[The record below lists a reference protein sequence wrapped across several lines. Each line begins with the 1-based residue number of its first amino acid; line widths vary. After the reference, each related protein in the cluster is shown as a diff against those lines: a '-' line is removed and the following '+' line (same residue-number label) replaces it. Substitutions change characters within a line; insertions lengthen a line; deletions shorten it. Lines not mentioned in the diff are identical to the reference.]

1 MINGGEQ
8 ISEGRNMPDH
18 TIFNERPES
27 QDRALKVIEK
37 LGYTIVPRSEAEK
50 KRGSRRAVL
59 FTEELQSFLSHQTYQ
74 FGTEDRFFSGGSIAK
89 AMQTVD
95 QFSAAGLYA
104 ENKAIYELLCAGKS
118 MEEDLPDGTRQSF
131 DLSFIDFEHPEN
143 NIFQVT
149 DEFEVERS
157 NGKFAR
163 PDIVVLVNGIP
174 LVVIECKKSS
184 VDVMEGVNQNIRN
197 WGEEYIPH
205 LFRYTQLVL
214 AVNPDKVL
222 YGTCGTPAKY
232 FVSWHEDDKEWL
244 NDWCR
249 KCSPDGHI
257 REQDRALVSL
267 LHPERLLDLIR
278 NFIIYDNNVK
288 KICRYKQY
296 FAVKKC
302 MNRILLKDGANTRS
316 GVVWHTQGSGK
327 TLTMIMLTK
336 MILRESMQPNSMIK
350 QPRFVMVT
358 DRINLDKQIRD
369 NFIHTQMSPHR
380 AKTGKG
386 LIELLKEESNTVIT
400 ALVNK
405 FEAAVKQEY
414 CNDSKNIF
422 VFIDEG
428 HRTQYGK
435 LNIYMNRVLPNA
447 VKIAFT
453 GTPLMQKKPKE
464 NKRDIVPARDTY
476 EKFGPEI
483 DRYTLQDAIDDKVTV
498 PIVYE
503 GRVIP
508 QKVTSEQ
515 INSHLKYITVGLTE
529 EAKKD
534 LEIKYSRFVALAQTE
549 ARLNMIAFDL
559 HEHFINYVKPKG
571 FKAMLTCASRAEAVQ
586 IFYKLRDLGGVTPAV
601 VITPNSGR
609 EGDDEN
615 NTPQTEKI
623 IGEFFRKEVDPLF
636 KNNYDAYEDSVTG
649 RFIDPEGDVDLLIVK
664 DKLLTG
670 FDAPIAA
677 VLYVDKKLKDHTLLQ
692 AIARVN
698 RVYPDKDFGLVVD
711 YMGIFKKLNSAL
723 DLYSDEQSGMNL
735 FNRSEIQS
743 AISSVSEEKQ
753 KLEKVHQELWKIFKG
768 IAPNE
773 SSANVWQER
782 LREHDIRKNFYEKL
796 SAFAKMVDF
805 MFSSYELFEAVGF
818 DQAEVYR
825 KDYLFFKKLK
835 DSVSLR
841 FNDRVDFSRYEDGIR
856 QLLNTYVNAED
867 AKILIEPLDITNKE
881 KMEEQLARLG
891 SSEAKAE
898 AIQTRQVEVLESQ
911 RYVDPIRYM
920 TFMERIKKTLSD
932 YMQERDSEKYLS
944 SMEKMAEDYRAGRS
958 SVKYPEN
965 IVDDSDA
972 KSFYGAVC
980 AGIKKSTG
988 VADVEITDAMG
999 ELALNIK
1006 DVIVKHT
1013 KRDWRDNV
1021 IVHRDIK
1028 KALDDLLFDYMEDNQ
1043 LDWSLDTIDII
1054 IDEIMMV
1061 AKKGY

>member
-1 MINGGEQ
+1 
-8 ISEGRNMPDH
+8 MPNH
-18 TIFNERPES
+18 TIFNERLES

-50 KRGSRRAVL
+50 KRGSRRGVL
-59 FTEELQSFLSHQTYQ
+59 FANELQSFLSHQTYQ
-74 FGTEDRFFSGGSIAK
+74 FGTEERYFSGGSIAK

-143 NIFQVT
+143 NAFQVT
-149 DEFEVERS
+149 DEFEVERP

-249 KCSPDGHI
+249 KCSPDGYI
-257 REQDRALVSL
+257 KEQDRALVSL
-267 LHPERLLDLIR
+267 LQPERLLDLIR

-302 MNRILLKDGANTRS
+302 MNRILLKDGANTRN

-350 QPRFVMVT
+350 RPRFVMVT

-414 CNDSKNIF
+414 CNDSENIF

-435 LNIYMNRVLPNA
+435 LNIYMNRVLPNS

-464 NKRDIVPARDTY
+464 NKRDIIPARDTY

-508 QKVTSEQ
+508 QEVTSEQ
-515 INSHLKYITVGLTE
+515 INAHLKYITVGLTE

-601 VITPNSGR
+601 VITPNSGK

-768 IAPNE
+768 IDPNE

-782 LREHDIRKNFYEKL
+782 LREYDVRKNFYEKL

-805 MFSSYELFEAVGF
+805 MYSSYELFEAVGF

-972 KSFYGAVC
+972 KSFYSAVC

-988 VADVEITDAMG
+988 VADVEINDMMG

-1028 KALDDLLFDYMEDNQ
+1028 KVLDDLLFDYMEDNQ

>member
-1 MINGGEQ
+1 
-8 ISEGRNMPDH
+8 MPNY

-59 FTEELQSFLSHQTYQ
+59 FTEELQSFLSHQMYQ
-74 FGTEDRFFSGGSIAK
+74 FGTEERYFSGGSIAK

-95 QFSAAGLYA
+95 QSSVAGLYA
-104 ENKAIYELLCAGKS
+104 ENEAIYELLCAGKS

-143 NIFQVT
+143 NTFQVT
-149 DEFEVERS
+149 DEFEVERP

-214 AVNPDKVL
+214 AMNPDKVL

-232 FVSWHEDDKEWL
+232 FVSWYEDDKEWL
-244 NDWCR
+244 NNWCR
-249 KCSPDGHI
+249 KCSPDGQI
-257 REQDRALVSL
+257 KEQDRALVSL
-267 LHPERLLDLIR
+267 LHPDRLLDLIR

-302 MNRILLKDGANTRS
+302 MKRILLQDGADTRN

-327 TLTMIMLTK
+327 TITMIMLTK
-336 MILRESMQPNSMIK
+336 MILRESMKPDSSIK
-350 QPRFVMVT
+350 RPRFVMVT

-386 LIELLKEESNTVIT
+386 LIELLKEDGNTVIT

-414 CNDSKNIF
+414 CNDSENIF

-453 GTPLMQKKPKE
+453 GTPLMKKKPKDD
-464 NKRDIVPARDTY
+464 KRDVMSAKDTY
-476 EKFGPEI
+476 AKFGPLI
-483 DRYTLQDAIDDKVTV
+483 DKYTLQDAIDDKVTV

-508 QKVTSEQ
+508 QTVTSEQ
-515 INSHLKYITVGLTE
+515 INTHLKYITVGLNE

-534 LEIKYSRFVALAQTE
+534 LEVKYSRFVALAQTE

-559 HEHFINYVKPKG
+559 HEHFIGFVKPKG
-571 FKAMLTCASRAEAVQ
+571 FKAMLTCSSRAEAVQ
-586 IFYKLRDLGGVTPAV
+586 LFYKLRDLGGITPAV
-601 VITPNSGR
+601 VITPNTSR
-609 EGDDEN
+609 EGDDES

-623 IGEFFRKEVDPLF
+623 IGEFFHKEIDPLF

-649 RFIDPEGDVDLLIVK
+649 QFIDPEGDIDLLIVK

-698 RVYPDKDFGLVVD
+698 RVYTDKDFGLVVD
-711 YMGIFKKLNSAL
+711 YIGIFKKLNSAL

-735 FNRSEIQS
+735 FNKSEIHA
-743 AISSVSEEKQ
+743 AISAVAEEKD
-753 KLEKVHQELWKIFKG
+753 KLVQVHQQLWKIFKG
-768 IAPNE
+768 IAPDE

-782 LREHDIRKNFYEKL
+782 LREYDVRKDFYEKL

-805 MFSSYELFEAVGF
+805 MYSSYELFKAVGF
-818 DQAEVYR
+818 EQAEAYR

-835 DSVSLR
+835 DSVALR

-891 SSEAKAE
+891 SNEAKAE

-920 TFMERIKKTLSD
+920 TFMERIKKTIAD
-932 YMQERDSEKYLS
+932 YMEERDSEKYLS
-944 SMEKMAEDYRAGRS
+944 SMEKMAEDYRAGRN

-965 IVDDSDA
+965 IMDDSDA

-980 AGIKKSTG
+980 AGIKKLTG
-988 VADVEITDAMG
+988 ATDVEISEELG
-999 ELALNIK
+999 QLALDIK
-1006 DVIVKHT
+1006 TVIVKHT

-1028 KALDDLLFDYMEDNQ
+1028 KALDDLLFDHMEDHK
-1043 LDWSLDTIDII
+1043 LEWSLDTIDII